1 MSTIWTIGHSNRSLE
16 TFLELLTGYGLEAV
30 ADVRRFPGSRSQP
43 QYNQETLPAALAAQD
58 IAYRWFPALGGRR
71 KALPD
76 SPNTVWRNASF
87 RGYADHMATEE
98 FATGLKQ
105 FLEFAASARTTL
117 MCAEAVWWRCH
128 RALISD
134 LLRVR
139 GFEVVHVLDEKHTKI
154 HPYTSAARIV
164 RGKLSYA
171 ATGTRVGGQRAAN
184 PKISANKKRRNPSA

>member
-16 TFLELLTGYGLEAV
+16 TFLDLLASYDLEAV

-43 QYNQETLPAALAAQD
+43 QYNQDTLPAALAEQD
-58 IAYRWFPALGGRR
+58 IDYRWFPALGGRR

-98 FATGLKQ
+98 FANGLEQ
-105 FLEFAASARTTL
+105 FLEFAGSARTTL

-171 ATGTRVGGQRAAN
+171 ATRTRVSGRRAPN
-184 PKISANKKRRNPSA
+184 PKMSANKKRRNPPA